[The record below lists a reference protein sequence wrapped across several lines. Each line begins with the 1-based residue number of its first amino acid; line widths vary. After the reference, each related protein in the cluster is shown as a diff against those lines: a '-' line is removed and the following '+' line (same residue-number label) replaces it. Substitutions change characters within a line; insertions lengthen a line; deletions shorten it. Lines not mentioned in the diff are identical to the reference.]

1 MLYTVCERKVA
12 IVKGNILSAH
22 GQWRC
27 IFLDYVCENDVH
39 LVKVLDEE
47 FYKAKSEVKK
57 ERDKGIIEKKER
69 KQGEK

>member
-1 MLYTVCERKVA
+1 M
-12 IVKGNILSAH
+12 
-22 GQWRC
+22 
-27 IFLDYVCENDVH
+27 DYVCENDVH